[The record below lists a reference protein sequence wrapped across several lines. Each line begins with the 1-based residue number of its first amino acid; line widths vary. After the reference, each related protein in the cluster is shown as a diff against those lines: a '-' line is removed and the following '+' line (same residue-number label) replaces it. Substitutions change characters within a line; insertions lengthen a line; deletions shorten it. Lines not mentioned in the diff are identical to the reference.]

1 MASKI
6 LGKPGG
12 SGVPAL
18 KPGVT
23 EDQVAAIIA
32 GAPDGARSS
41 APNAA
46 ATAPARDRSPVVP
59 SGARKKP
66 ISLTIDANILAEL
79 DRKAA
84 ALGLSRAAAFA
95 LAVSRFIA
103 AEEREASR

>member
-6 LGKPGG
+6 MGKPG
-12 SGVPAL
+12 SAGVPQL

-32 GAPDGARSS
+32 GAPDGAKSS
-41 APNAA
+41 PAA
-46 ATAPARDRSPVVP
+46 AAASPRPPVVA

-79 DRKAA
+79 DRKAT

-103 AEEREASR
+103 NEEREANR